1 MCRHRH
7 TYDIT
12 ASASQFAHAWTGGTN
27 MKTMRKVLAAAAA
40 IVTAMSMTA
49 CSTQTADKTFDPDA
63 AAATYG
69 SKTITMREANFMLR
83 YQEWIEEQSSAY
95 MNQYYQYYGY
105 ENMWAA
111 PTGIG
116 NKTIG
121 DYFKEVVMSQL
132 LQTYVI
138 NDHAAEVGVELTD
151 LQKTAISDTVARL
164 HDETAYNKAFWNYTD
179 ATDEQITEW
188 LTANAIAVL
197 VNNKITDEAEVT
209 VTDEEVKSFT
219 INYITVA
226 KDATNETEAPET
238 EEETD
243 ADVVAEDADVDAVA
257 DSTDAVSDA
266 ADAAGDA
273 AAEGADA
280 VSDAAADA
288 ADAVSDAAADA
299 AGVAADSASEG
310 ADAAA
315 DSASDVADAAGDD
328 AAKETTAETVDY
340 GILKGEALADKVLE
354 LINAG
359 STPNEAAS
367 AMNNL
372 YSSSQSYRF
381 AEDDEEITSNVLF
394 SEGSKLT
401 EGQAVKVKN
410 GSNGWYVIYCSSDDD
425 ALAAEDARTSL
436 TEEKK
441 DEVFNAKY
449 AEWAAAAPKFSVSKN
464 WDNVTVGD
472 FIYVEPGSATET
484 NDAVD
489 ADMIDTANDDAAE
502 VDDAVADA
510 ANDAVDAD
518 LDSDIN
524 IDAEADTA
532 AADAADAVTVD
543 AAADAADT
551 AAAE

>member
-40 IVTAMSMTA
+40 VVTAMSMTA

-257 DSTDAVSDA
+257 DG
-266 ADAAGDA
+266 ADAAT
-273 AAEGADA
+273 EGTDA
-280 VSDAAADA
+280 VSDAAAD
-288 ADAVSDAAADA
+288 
-299 AGVAADSASEG
+299 G

-315 DSASDVADAAGDD
+315 EGSDAATD
-328 AAKETTAETVDY
+328 AAAEETTAEAVDY

-354 LINAG
+354 LINSG

-510 ANDAVDAD
+510 ANDAIDAG

-532 AADAADAVTVD
+532 AADGADAVTVDAAADAAVDAAADAVAVD

>member
-1 MCRHRH
+1 
-7 TYDIT
+7 
-12 ASASQFAHAWTGGTN
+12 
-27 MKTMRKVLAAAAA
+27 MKTMRKTLAAAAA

-280 VSDAAADA
+280 VSDAAADG

-299 AGVAADSASEG
+299 ADVAADSASEG
-310 ADAAA
+310 ADAVA
-315 DSASDVADAAGDD
+315 DAASDAADAAGDD
-328 AAKETTAETVDY
+328 AAEETTAEAVDY

-354 LINAG
+354 LINSG

-381 AEDDEEITSNVLF
+381 AEDNEEITSNVLF

-410 GSNGWYVIYCSSDDD
+410 GSDGWYVIYCSSDDD

-510 ANDAVDAD
+510 ANDAADAD

-524 IDAEADTA
+524 IDAEAETA

-543 AAADAADT
+543 AAADAAVDAAADAVAVDAAADAADAADT

>member
-1 MCRHRH
+1 
-7 TYDIT
+7 
-12 ASASQFAHAWTGGTN
+12 
-27 MKTMRKVLAAAAA
+27 MKTMRKTLAAAAA
-40 IVTAMSMTA
+40 VVIAMSMTA

-132 LQTYVI
+132 LQTYII

-151 LQKTAISDTVARL
+151 LQKKAISDTVARL

-266 ADAAGDA
+266 ADAAGDD
-273 AAEGADA
+273 AAE
-280 VSDAAADA
+280 
-288 ADAVSDAAADA
+288 
-299 AGVAADSASEG
+299 
-310 ADAAA
+310 
-315 DSASDVADAAGDD
+315 
-328 AAKETTAETVDY
+328 ETTAETVDY

-510 ANDAVDAD
+510 ANDAIDAG

-532 AADAADAVTVD
+532 AADGADAVTVD

>member
-1 MCRHRH
+1 
-7 TYDIT
+7 
-12 ASASQFAHAWTGGTN
+12 

-40 IVTAMSMTA
+40 VVTAMSMTA

-121 DYFKEVVMSQL
+121 DYFKEVMTQL

-151 LQKTAISDTVARL
+151 LQKKAISDTVARL

-299 AGVAADSASEG
+299 ADDAADSASEG

-328 AAKETTAETVDY
+328 AAEETTAETVDY

-381 AEDDEEITSNVLF
+381 AEDDKEITSNVLF

-436 TEEKK
+436 TDEKK

-489 ADMIDTANDDAAE
+489 ADMIDTANNDAAE

-524 IDAEADTA
+524 IDAEAETA

-543 AAADAADT
+543 AAADAAVDAAADAVAVDAAADAADT

>member
-1 MCRHRH
+1 
-7 TYDIT
+7 
-12 ASASQFAHAWTGGTN
+12 

-40 IVTAMSMTA
+40 VVTAMSMTA

-299 AGVAADSASEG
+299 ADVAADSASEG

-328 AAKETTAETVDY
+328 AAEETTAETVDY

-543 AAADAADT
+543 AAADAAADAVAVD

>member
-1 MCRHRH
+1 
-7 TYDIT
+7 
-12 ASASQFAHAWTGGTN
+12 

-40 IVTAMSMTA
+40 VVTAMSMTA

-299 AGVAADSASEG
+299 ADVAADSASEG

-328 AAKETTAETVDY
+328 AAEETTAETVDY

-441 DEVFNAKY
+441 DDVFNAKY

-484 NDAVD
+484 NDAID

-524 IDAEADTA
+524 IDAEAETA

-543 AAADAADT
+543 AAADAAVDAAADAVAVD

>member
-1 MCRHRH
+1 
-7 TYDIT
+7 
-12 ASASQFAHAWTGGTN
+12 

-40 IVTAMSMTA
+40 VVTAMSMTA

-299 AGVAADSASEG
+299 ADVAADSASEG

-328 AAKETTAETVDY
+328 AAEETTAETVDY

-524 IDAEADTA
+524 IDAEAETA

-543 AAADAADT
+543 AAADAAVDAAADAVAVDAAADAADT

>member
-1 MCRHRH
+1 
-7 TYDIT
+7 
-12 ASASQFAHAWTGGTN
+12 
-27 MKTMRKVLAAAAA
+27 MKTMRKTLAAAAA
-40 IVTAMSMTA
+40 VVIAMSMTA

-132 LQTYVI
+132 LQTYII

-151 LQKTAISDTVARL
+151 LQKKAISDTVARL

-288 ADAVSDAAADA
+288 TDAVSDAAADVA
-299 AGVAADSASEG
+299 DVAADSASEG

-328 AAKETTAETVDY
+328 AAEETTAETVDY

-510 ANDAVDAD
+510 ANDAIDAG

-532 AADAADAVTVD
+532 AADGADAVTVDAAADAAVDAAADAVAVD

>member
-1 MCRHRH
+1 
-7 TYDIT
+7 
-12 ASASQFAHAWTGGTN
+12 

-151 LQKTAISDTVARL
+151 LQKKAISDTVARL

-257 DSTDAVSDA
+257 DST
-266 ADAAGDA
+266 
-273 AAEGADA
+273 
-280 VSDAAADA
+280 
-288 ADAVSDAAADA
+288 DAAADA

-441 DEVFNAKY
+441 DDVFNAKY

>member
-1 MCRHRH
+1 
-7 TYDIT
+7 
-12 ASASQFAHAWTGGTN
+12 
-27 MKTMRKVLAAAAA
+27 MKTMRKTLAAAAA

-299 AGVAADSASEG
+299 ADVAADSASEG

-328 AAKETTAETVDY
+328 AAEETTAETVDY

-410 GSNGWYVIYCSSDDD
+410 GSDGWYVIYCSSDDD

-502 VDDAVADA
+502 VDDA

-524 IDAEADTA
+524 IDAEAETA

-543 AAADAADT
+543 AAADAAVDAAADAVAVDAAADAADA

>member
-1 MCRHRH
+1 
-7 TYDIT
+7 
-12 ASASQFAHAWTGGTN
+12 
-27 MKTMRKVLAAAAA
+27 MKTMRKTLAAAAA
-40 IVTAMSMTA
+40 VVIAMSMTA

-151 LQKTAISDTVARL
+151 LQKKAISDTVARL

-288 ADAVSDAAADA
+288 TDAVSDAAADVA
-299 AGVAADSASEG
+299 DVAADSASEG

-328 AAKETTAETVDY
+328 AAEETTAETVDY

-510 ANDAVDAD
+510 ANDAIDAG

-532 AADAADAVTVD
+532 AADGADAVTVDAAADAAVDAAADAVAVD

>member
-1 MCRHRH
+1 
-7 TYDIT
+7 
-12 ASASQFAHAWTGGTN
+12 

-40 IVTAMSMTA
+40 VVTAMSMTA

-121 DYFKEVVMSQL
+121 DYFKEVAMSQL

-299 AGVAADSASEG
+299 ADVAADSASEG

-328 AAKETTAETVDY
+328 AAEETTAETVDY

-510 ANDAVDAD
+510 ANDAIDAG

-532 AADAADAVTVD
+532 AADGADAVTVDAAADAAVDAAADAVAVD

>member
-1 MCRHRH
+1 
-7 TYDIT
+7 
-12 ASASQFAHAWTGGTN
+12 

-40 IVTAMSMTA
+40 VVTAMSMTA

-299 AGVAADSASEG
+299 ADVAADSASEG

-328 AAKETTAETVDY
+328 AAEETTAETVDY

-532 AADAADAVTVD
+532 AADGADAVTVDAAADAAVDAAADAVAVD

>member
-1 MCRHRH
+1 
-7 TYDIT
+7 
-12 ASASQFAHAWTGGTN
+12 

-40 IVTAMSMTA
+40 VVTAMSMTA

-151 LQKTAISDTVARL
+151 LQKKAISDTVTRL

-280 VSDAAADA
+280 VSDAAADGA
-288 ADAVSDAAADA
+288 DAVSDAAADGDDAAAEGADAVSDAAADA
-299 AGVAADSASEG
+299 A
-310 ADAAA
+310 
-315 DSASDVADAAGDD
+315 DAAGDD
-328 AAKETTAETVDY
+328 AAEETTAETVDY

-381 AEDDEEITSNVLF
+381 TEDDEEITSNVLF

-441 DEVFNAKY
+441 DDVFNAKY

-510 ANDAVDAD
+510 ANDAIDAG

-543 AAADAADT
+543 AAADAAVDAAADAVAVDAAADAADT

>member
-1 MCRHRH
+1 
-7 TYDIT
+7 
-12 ASASQFAHAWTGGTN
+12 

-40 IVTAMSMTA
+40 VVTAMSMTA

-299 AGVAADSASEG
+299 ADVAADSASEG

-328 AAKETTAETVDY
+328 AAEETTAETVDY

-510 ANDAVDAD
+510 ANDAIDAG

-532 AADAADAVTVD
+532 AADGADAVTVDAAADAAVDAAADAVAVD